1 MFSTSTRLNR
11 VLRIHQDC
19 LQLLGAFPISPPM
32 KSWRSK
38 AASFTISSF
47 PISFLPKSC
56 KAFPPVSFRH
66 RLPCAHLL
74 ESPQHVPESQSG
86 ESTQK
91 GEPMQRVRPWDLCP
105 EGEALW
111 YWYLSAWSTQPA
123 EVKHWHQ
130 VQNFQ
135 PSPLTFCCCRAPALW
150 GKQAP
155 RGASRLSSYL

>member
-56 KAFPPVSFRH
+56 KAFPPRVFQT
-66 RLPCAHLL
+66 LPALCSSLRIPSTCPWITVRREHTERGTDAEGKTMRSLPRRRGSL
-74 ESPQHVPESQSG
+74 ILISQCLKHTASWSETLAPG
-86 ESTQK
+86 AK
-91 GEPMQRVRPWDLCP
+91 
-105 EGEALW
+105 
-111 YWYLSAWSTQPA
+111 LSALSPYLLLLQGSSTLG
-123 EVKHWHQ
+123 KTG
-130 VQNFQ
+130 
-135 PSPLTFCCCRAPALW
+135 STW
-150 GKQAP
+150 GF
-155 RGASRLSSYL
+155 